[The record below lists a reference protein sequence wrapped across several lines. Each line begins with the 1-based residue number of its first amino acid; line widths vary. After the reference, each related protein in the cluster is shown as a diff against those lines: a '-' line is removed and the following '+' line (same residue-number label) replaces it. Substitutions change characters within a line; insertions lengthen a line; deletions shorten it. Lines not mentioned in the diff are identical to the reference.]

1 MTASNTA
8 ALDSTEVTLEATIQS
23 ALRDCFDPSL
33 PCNIVDL
40 GLVQS
45 VTLTHDPDA
54 PGAAIPGVPP
64 KYRVAITLLPTT
76 HDDTANAHLVAQV
89 QNRLAGLQQVLHT
102 AVTLLDTPLWTP
114 QRITPAGRRT
124 LGLEGNPNLIQI
136 SSATSSTR

>member
-1 MTASNTA
+1 MTVNNTQA
-8 ALDSTEVTLEATIQS
+8 DSMIEAQVQS

-45 VTLTHDPDA
+45 VTLTHDPQA
-54 PGAAIPGVPP
+54 PGANIPGVPP
-64 KYRVAITLLPTT
+64 KYRVAITITPTT
-76 HDDTANAHLVAQV
+76 QDDTANAHLAAQV
-89 QNRLAGLQQVLHT
+89 QNRLAGLEQVLHT
-102 AVTLLDTPLWTP
+102 AITLLDAPAWTP

-136 SSATSSTR
+136 SGVQ